1 MKKRWYAGLGA
12 LALVATIP
20 FASNTPVL
28 ANLEQ
33 AREAIVQ
40 ALKRPDVRLEL
51 SAAKQV
57 TIKGQDGKDET
68 IWQNLGDKA
77 VVQPG
82 DLLLYT
88 IQGENKGRK
97 AAKNLVVS
105 QPIPQGMVYELNSAQ
120 SYNGAEITFSIDNG
134 KTFVAKPT
142 IEEILPNGEIKYKE
156 APADAYT
163 NIRWKFNGSI
173 NPEGKTTA
181 TYQLKVR

>member
-33 AREAIVQ
+33 AGEAIVQ
-40 ALKRPDVRLEL
+40 AIKRPDVRLEL
-51 SAAKQV
+51 SAAKR
-57 TIKGQDGKDET
+57 TIIKDRDGKDQT

-82 DLLLYT
+82 DILRYT
-88 IQGENKGRK
+88 IQGENKGTK
-97 AAKNLVVS
+97 AAKNLVFT
-105 QPIPQGMVYELNSAQ
+105 QPIPRGTVYELNSAK

-134 KTFVAKPT
+134 QTFVAKPT
-142 IEEILPNGEIKYKE
+142 IKETLPNGEIKYKP

-163 NIRWKFNGSI
+163 NIRWKFNSSI